1 MSPADLGTRWEV
13 FKVFQK
19 FSLLRWTEREMSQ
32 ICGKMVME
40 DTANFPEWT
49 FLILSP
55 PPYLNRKMLLKLE
68 WSERH
73 NCNRNAH

>member
-19 FSLLRWTEREMSQ
+19 FSLLRWTESEMSQ
-32 ICGKMVME
+32 ICRKMVME

-55 PPYLNRKMLLKLE
+55 SPYLNRKMLLKLE